1 MSAAAGSRFG
11 PYEILDPI
19 GAGGMGEVYKARD
32 PRLDRT
38 IALKISKAE
47 FTERFTREA
56 RTVAQLNHP
65 NICTLHDVG
74 PNYLVME
81 YVDGIPLKGPLPVEK
96 AVEYAAQILDAL
108 DAAHRKGITHRDLKP
123 ANILVTKQGIKLLD
137 FGLAKQATGLAPN
150 DVTVQALTT
159 QGQITGTLQYMS
171 PEQLQGKEAD
181 ARSDLFA
188 FGCVL
193 YEMLSG
199 KQAFTGSSPAS
210 IIAAVLEREPA
221 PLITTPPL
229 DRIIRTCLAKDPDQ
243 RFQTARD
250 LKRDLVWAMDSV
262 TTAPS
267 QSRLGMTGW
276 IAAGVLALA
285 TAALAFAHFRQSPP
299 AQSAVIR
306 FEIGAPE
313 KNTIQKFG
321 VSPDGRTL
329 AFFATGADGSRG
341 LWVRPFGSSE
351 ARRIADPGLPNP
363 PEFFWSADSRFIL
376 YGYLLGGNRVRLMK
390 ADISGGTPEAL
401 CELNGFIA
409 GGSVN
414 RDGVVIF
421 GTPAGT
427 WRVPLAGGTAAPLT
441 MLNAARGERAHYDP
455 VFLPDGKRFLY
466 LISSGVADNTGI
478 FVGSLD
484 SLPEAQPRERL
495 LVTNFAV
502 VPVYSADSHA
512 SYMLFL
518 RNGALMAQT
527 FDPSKPELKGEPV
540 RIADGVG
547 SFNNF
552 GYFGA
557 SSNGVLAY
565 RTGTELGAAVTELT
579 WFDRRETKAAAS
591 PPGYYTTP
599 ALSSDG
605 NRVAVARLQDVGAN
619 GDIWS
624 FDFSRRSFTR
634 LTFGNGNS
642 HNPLWSPDG
651 NFIAYAS
658 DRAGGT
664 GFYRKASDGSGAEQE
679 LLAPGGKRILDDWSR
694 DGHYLLY
701 TDMDPKTNGDLRILP
716 LALRTDLG
724 ADRKPVSYLH
734 TGSRVGE
741 ARFSPDSHWVAY
753 TSDESSRSEIYVQP
767 FPATAGGGGKW
778 MISNGGGE
786 VPRWRRD
793 GKELFYVESGR
804 AVMAV
809 DVASGLAFKASVPHR
824 LFGASLTA
832 AVGFTLDVT
841 GDGQKFIGVTIDDI
855 QNSAASPLNIVLNW
869 TSLLKNQDRH

>member
-1 MSAAAGSRFG
+1 MLAAGAKLG
-11 PYEILDPI
+11 PYEILAPI

-38 IALKISKAE
+38 VALKISKAE

-81 YVDGIPLKGPLPVEK
+81 YVEGTPLKGPLPVEK
-96 AVEYAAQILDAL
+96 AVEYAGQILDAL
-108 DAAHRKGITHRDLKP
+108 EAAHRKGITHRDLKP

-137 FGLAKQATGLAPN
+137 FGLAKQETGLAPN
-150 DVTVQALTT
+150 DLTVQALTM

-193 YEMLSG
+193 YEMMSG

-210 IIAAVLEREPA
+210 VIAAILEREPT
-221 PLITTPPL
+221 PLTTTPPL
-229 DRIIRTCLAKDPDQ
+229 DRIVMTCLAKDPDQ

-250 LKRDLVWAMDSV
+250 LKKALLWAMEGASIAPPRSRV
-262 TTAPS
+262 TA
-267 QSRLGMTGW
+267 W
-276 IAAGVLALA
+276 IAAGVFAV
-285 TAALAFAHFRQSPP
+285 AALSLAFVHLRQAPP
-299 AQSAVIR
+299 PPSALVR
-306 FEIGAPE
+306 FEIAAPE
-313 KNTIQKFG
+313 KNAIQKFG

-329 AFFATGADGSRG
+329 AFFAAGVDGSRG

-376 YGYLLGGNRVRLMK
+376 YGFIVGGNRVRLMK
-390 ADISGGTPEAL
+390 ADISGGTPEVL

-409 GGSVN
+409 GGSAN

-427 WRVPLAGGTAAPLT
+427 WRVPLAGGAALPLT
-441 MLNAARGERAHYDP
+441 TLNTARGERAHYDP

-466 LISSGVADNTGI
+466 LIPSGTAENTGI

-484 SLPEAQPRERL
+484 SLPEAQPRQRL
-495 LVTNFAV
+495 LATNFAV
-502 VPVYSADSHA
+502 LPVYSADSRG

-527 FDPSKPELKGEPV
+527 FDPRKPELKGEPL

-565 RTGTELGAAVTELT
+565 RTGAELGAAVTELT
-579 WFDRRETKAAAS
+579 WFDRRGIITAAS

-599 ALSSDG
+599 AISPDA
-605 NRVAVARLQDVGAN
+605 NRVAVTRLQDVGAN
-619 GDIWS
+619 GDLWS
-624 FDFSRRSFTR
+624 LDISRRAFTR
-634 LTFGNGNS
+634 LTFGIGNN
-642 HNPLWSPDG
+642 HNPVWSPDG

-664 GFYRKASDGSGAEQE
+664 GFYRKASDGSGAQQQ
-679 LLAPGGKRILDDWSR
+679 LLPPGGRRILDDWSR
-694 DGHYLLY
+694 DGRYLLY
-701 TDMDPKTNGDLRILP
+701 TEMDPKTNGDLRILP
-716 LALRTDLG
+716 LALGTDLG

-753 TSDESSRSEIYVQP
+753 TSDESGRSEIYVQP

-778 MISNGGGE
+778 MVSNAGGE

-809 DVASGLAFKASVPHR
+809 DVATGSAFQASVPHR

-841 GDGQKFIGVTIDDI
+841 GDGQKFLAVSIQDI
-855 QNSAASPLNIVLNW
+855 QNSAASPLSVVLNW
-869 TSLLKNQDRH
+869 TSLLNK